1 MAPLTVKFRHSMEQ
15 LKPCCESTG
24 IIITAAGVIV
34 CAQCGR
40 QRGSLS
46 AVAAAALETITKH
59 FGTPTEPLIIRD
71 QSRCFKDEKSETGNR

>member
-24 IIITAAGVIV
+24 IITAAGIIV

-40 QRGSLS
+40 RRGSLS
-46 AVAAAALETITKH
+46 AVTAAALETITKH